1 MSNSLW
7 PHGLQHVKAPLS
19 STVSWSLLRFIS
31 IKLVVL
37 SNHLI
42 LFCPFPFVF
51 SLFQHQGLF
60 QWVSSSHQVA
70 RVLELQLK
78 HQSFQWIFNVDF
90 LWDWLVWSPCS
101 PRDSQESFPAPQF
114 ESINS
119 LALSLL
125 YGTPLTPYT
134 TIGKTIALTV
144 WTFVSKVMSLFF
156 NMLSRFVIAFLPR
169 RKCFLIS
176 WVQSPSVL
184 ILKPK
189 KIQSFTICIVSS
201 FFCHEAMGPDAVI
214 LVFWMFSV
222 EF

>member
-1 MSNSLW
+1 MDCST
-7 PHGLQHVKAPLS
+7 PGFPGLHCIPEFAQTHVSDAIQPSHPLS
-19 STVSWSLLRFIS
+19 PPSTA
-31 IKLVVL
+31 
-37 SNHLI
+37 
-42 LFCPFPFVF
+42 F
-51 SLFQHQGLF
+51 SLSQHQGLF
-60 QWVSSSHQVA
+60 QWVGPSHQVA
-70 RVLELQLK
+70 RVLELQLQ
-78 HQSFQWIFNVDF
+78 HQSFQWIFRVDF

-156 NMLSRFVIAFLPR
+156 NILSRFVIACLPR
-169 RKCFLIS
+169 SEYLLIS
-176 WVQSPSVL
+176 WAAVT
-184 ILKPK
+184 ILNDSGAQENKLYHYLHFFSIYLPWS
-189 KIQSFTICIVSS
+189 IGTRCHDLSF
-201 FFCHEAMGPDAVI
+201 
-214 LVFWMFSV
+214 LNV

>member
-1 MSNSLW
+1 MDCST
-7 PHGLQHVKAPLS
+7 PGFPGLHCIPEFAQTHVSDAIQPSHPLS
-19 STVSWSLLRFIS
+19 PPS
-31 IKLVVL
+31 
-37 SNHLI
+37 
-42 LFCPFPFVF
+42 PAF
-51 SLFQHQGLF
+51 SLSQHQGLF
-60 QWVSSSHQVA
+60 QWVGPSHQVA

-156 NMLSRFVIAFLPR
+156 NILSRFVIACLPR
-169 RKCFLIS
+169 SEYLLIS
-176 WVQSPSVL
+176 WAAVT
-184 ILKPK
+184 ILNDSGAQENKLYHYLHFFSIYLPWS
-189 KIQSFTICIVSS
+189 IGTRCHDLSF
-201 FFCHEAMGPDAVI
+201 
-214 LVFWMFSV
+214 LNV